1 MGELWIVLAVS
12 CGLAFLSEK
21 YTLAWKGQSSRTLNN
36 GIVLLL
42 IVYLSIFA
50 GLRTGYNDKQL
61 RNNGG
66 FSRYSDG
73 VQLEAG

>member
-42 IVYLSIFA
+42 IVI
-50 GLRTGYNDKQL
+50 
-61 RNNGG
+61 
-66 FSRYSDG
+66 
-73 VQLEAG
+73 